1 MAAKAKKIQDR
12 YVQVQVPRALNI
24 PEKAKQ
30 LAKLLEQEEVQLQGV
45 KVPQYAAINAALDE
59 AIDRREA

>member
-45 KVPQYAAINAALDE
+45 
-59 AIDRREA
+59 